1 MAQEKL
7 ITINVKNVSLK
18 EIFKDTFAADPGAI
32 TTDAI
37 IAQLKEDENTKRVQP
52 QVDAFIAKYT
62 EIAEGADTAS
72 LTPEGIIA
80 LVNAYAEATN
90 GADVSGLTPQNVTAM
105 VAAYEELASG
115 VDISTLKPDEIT
127 AYISNY
133 LEEHNVDTLS
143 LIHISYYNAGQIY
156 RGIHVP
162 NAVAD
167 RFLQDYQAG
176 TRHSFGILQSFSSR
190 EDVAESF
197 GVWNAVY
204 GHTTSIKF
212 VLQGNKTAPS
222 TCLLYTSRCV

>member
-1 MAQEKL
+1 MRDTGLPEAAARRVQQDM
-7 ITINVKNVSLK
+7 IRYFGADYGSFTNGSLPV
-18 EIFKDTFAADPGAI
+18 ETQRI
-32 TTDAI
+32 TDAL
-37 IAQLKEDENTKRVQP
+37 LKMP
-52 QVDAFIAKYT
+52 
-62 EIAEGADTAS
+62 
-72 LTPEGIIA
+72 
-80 LVNAYAEATN
+80 
-90 GADVSGLTPQNVTAM
+90 
-105 VAAYEELASG
+105 
-115 VDISTLKPDEIT
+115 
-127 AYISNY
+127 
-133 LEEHNVDTLS
+133 
-143 LIHISYYNAGQIY
+143 YYNAGPIY

-222 TCLLYTSRCV
+222 TVHISHFGYSESEVLSPHIQEFEVLRAEVEAGAQGHRRITFYLEDRTRRKGRKSK

>member
-1 MAQEKL
+1 METQR
-7 ITINVKNVSLK
+7 I
-18 EIFKDTFAADPGAI
+18 
-32 TTDAI
+32 TDAL
-37 IAQLKEDENTKRVQP
+37 LKMP
-52 QVDAFIAKYT
+52 
-62 EIAEGADTAS
+62 
-72 LTPEGIIA
+72 
-80 LVNAYAEATN
+80 
-90 GADVSGLTPQNVTAM
+90 
-105 VAAYEELASG
+105 
-115 VDISTLKPDEIT
+115 
-127 AYISNY
+127 
-133 LEEHNVDTLS
+133 
-143 LIHISYYNAGQIY
+143 YYNAGPIY

-222 TCLLYTSRCV
+222 TVHISHFGYLESEVLSPHIQEFEVLWAEVESGAQGHRRITFYLEDRTKRKGRRSK

>member
-1 MAQEKL
+1 MGGRGGSSHRGGGGGFGRDHLAEWTDNESALRQIMRDTGLPEAAARRVQQDM
-7 ITINVKNVSLK
+7 IRYFGADYGSFTNGSLPV
-18 EIFKDTFAADPGAI
+18 ETQRI
-32 TTDAI
+32 TDAL
-37 IAQLKEDENTKRVQP
+37 LKMP
-52 QVDAFIAKYT
+52 
-62 EIAEGADTAS
+62 
-72 LTPEGIIA
+72 
-80 LVNAYAEATN
+80 
-90 GADVSGLTPQNVTAM
+90 
-105 VAAYEELASG
+105 
-115 VDISTLKPDEIT
+115 
-127 AYISNY
+127 
-133 LEEHNVDTLS
+133 
-143 LIHISYYNAGQIY
+143 YYNAGPIY

-222 TCLLYTSRCV
+222 TCLLYTSPSPRD